1 MIQSEFANGVLE
13 LRISRPEK
21 RNALSR
27 AMYFQLSDA
36 LDEIQKNAE
45 CNAVIIHGEG
55 GNFTVGADIG
65 DFQEKR
71 GEGDSPAVVFLRKLA
86 SIEIP
91 VIAAVEG
98 FAVGIGTTMLLHCDF
113 VYAGQG
119 ARFRMPFVELG
130 LCPEGASSHLLERV
144 VGPRK
149 ARDWLMSARFFDCDE
164 AFAAGLLTAAA
175 PQGQAL
181 DMARATANNLSRL
194 PGTSLRA
201 TKRMLARDDKAAVQA
216 ALDDEVRN
224 FAALINSEATQ
235 AIFKSFLNKSGRR

>member
-1 MIQSEFANGVLE
+1 MIDTRFENGVLE
-13 LRISRPEK
+13 LKISRPEK

-27 AMYFQLSDA
+27 AMYQQLAQA
-36 LDEIQKNAE
+36 LDEMQQNTA
-45 CNAVIIHGEG
+45 CNAIIIHGEG
-55 GNFTVGADIG
+55 DHFTVGADIG

-71 GEGDSPAVVFLRKLA
+71 AAGDSPAVVFLRQLA

-149 ARDWLMSARFFDCDE
+149 ARDWLMSGRFFDCDE
-164 AFAAGLLTAAA
+164 ALTAGLLTAAA

-181 DMARATANNLSRL
+181 DMARTTARHLSRL
-194 PGTSLRA
+194 PGISLRT
-201 TKRMLARDDKAAVQA
+201 TKKMLARDDKAAVQA

-224 FAALINSEATQ
+224 FAELINSDATQ

>member
-1 MIQSEFANGVLE
+1 MIETKFENGILE
-13 LRISRPEK
+13 LKISRPEK

-27 AMYFQLSDA
+27 TMYQQLADA
-36 LDEIQKNAE
+36 LDEIQKKSE
-45 CNAVIIHGEG
+45 CNAIIIHGEG
-55 GNFTVGADIG
+55 DHFTVGADIG

-113 VYAGQG
+113 VYASQS

-149 ARDWLMSARFFDCDE
+149 ARDWLMNARFFDCEE
-164 AFAAGLLTAAA
+164 ALAAGLLTAAA

-181 DMARATANNLSRL
+181 DMARATAKNLSRL
-194 PGTSLRA
+194 PSVSLRT
-201 TKRMLARDDKAAVQA
+201 TKKMLARDNKAAVQA

-224 FAALINSEATQ
+224 FAELINSEATQ